1 MKARSTAAV
10 LVMSAAAGL
19 ALMSCRAE
27 KSADATETLAPVVI
41 GPENITVVA
50 ETTLVDGPPISGS
63 LGAEREAR
71 VRAELGGS
79 VLQVYAEPGQAVK
92 QGQVLA
98 QIEPQSAREQAA
110 FTDAL
115 VRSLQNDLRL
125 QQRNL
130 ERDKRLA
137 EAGAVSTRAVE
148 AGTWPPEK

>member
-19 ALMSCRAE
+19 ALMACRAE

-79 VLQVYAEPGQAVK
+79 VLQVYAEPGQPVK

-98 QIEPQSAREQAA
+98 QIEPQTR
-110 FTDAL
+110 
-115 VRSLQNDLRL
+115 
-125 QQRNL
+125 
-130 ERDKRLA
+130 
-137 EAGAVSTRAVE
+137 TRAGGIHRRPRAQPAE
-148 AGTWPPEK
+148 RPAAAAAEPRA